1 MNILITGFEPF
12 GRWQR
17 NPSGETAQHFHG
29 TTLGEIQIT
38 SLLLP
43 VSFQHATVPL
53 LAAIDAVRPDVVLNL
68 GLGASGGV
76 RVERVAVN
84 RCTAPQG
91 GDNDGYDPQGAPI
104 LPAGS
109 ATYSSTLP
117 IARIVDRLATL
128 GFSVVPSDS
137 AGEYLC
143 NFVMYTTLHHIRTHN
158 LPMRAGF
165 MHGPPLSTDTGE
177 GEQEKGMSLAQWIA
191 WTEAVIEVLGE
202 TT

>member
-29 TTLGEIQIT
+29 TTLGGIYIT

-43 VSFQHATVPL
+43 VSFQHATAPL
-53 LAAIDAVRPDVVLNL
+53 LAAIEEVRPDVVLNL
-68 GLGASGGV
+68 GLGTPGGV

-84 RCTAPQG
+84 RCTAPKG

-104 LPAGS
+104 LPAGP

-117 IARIVDRLATL
+117 VARIVDRLATL
-128 GFSVVPSDS
+128 G
-137 AGEYLC
+137 
-143 NFVMYTTLHHIRTHN
+143 
-158 LPMRAGF
+158 
-165 MHGPPLSTDTGE
+165 
-177 GEQEKGMSLAQWIA
+177 
-191 WTEAVIEVLGE
+191 
-202 TT
+202 